1 MANLVKSEDMVVKII
16 LADPFLEYLAFLH
29 KLRKSESLVVRKSL
43 IFWISE
49 GKIGAIKLSSDLMGV
64 EPITEVTLHNV
75 KAGGGH
81 W

>member
-16 LADPFLEYLAFLH
+16 LADPFLEYLAFFAQTAQIG
-29 KLRKSESLVVRKSL
+29 KFGVRKSW

-49 GKIGAIKLSSDLMGV
+49 EKIGAIKLSSDLMGV

-81 W
+81 

>member
-1 MANLVKSEDMVVKII
+1 
-16 LADPFLEYLAFLH
+16 
-29 KLRKSESLVVRKSL
+29 VRKSW

-49 GKIGAIKLSSDLMGV
+49 EKIGAIKLSSDLMGV

-81 W
+81 